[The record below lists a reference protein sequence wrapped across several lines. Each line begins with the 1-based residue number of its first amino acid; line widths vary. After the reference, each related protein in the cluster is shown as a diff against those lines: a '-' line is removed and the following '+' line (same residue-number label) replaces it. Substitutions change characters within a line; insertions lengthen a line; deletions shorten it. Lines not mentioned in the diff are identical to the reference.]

1 MNQFDANLALRDAG
15 APGNESQYAAH
26 FISFRFLGAMS
37 FAICAAAGG
46 GWCAAS
52 DAVWPAV
59 ILLLAML
66 AGLVYAYRLVLAGE
80 TWLGELLAFVQAI
93 KQGNLNYRM
102 AVRTPLFA
110 PLGEKLNSMARSLVH
125 VVEAFARSAQ
135 ELGSVVHET
144 TSNARGGDEG
154 VRRQRDLTVSS
165 AASLEQL
172 TNSLHQAS
180 EQAGEAAVCAETM
193 LDLTRSGADQ
203 VQGLATHVASLA
215 ATVAESSQTALRLG
229 AHSEQIGQIV
239 AVIKDI
245 AGQTNLLALN
255 AAIEAARAGE
265 AGRGFAVVADEVRKL
280 AERSAVAAG
289 DIGTLITRIRSD
301 MESMAG
307 EMTAGNTRAA
317 ESAREGEI
325 AAQALGVVA
334 SHAQRTLTLIRDIA
348 AASAEQSSASASIAS
363 DIEHL
368 AQLADRNESLVR
380 ESSELSNYVGVL
392 SEQLAKTVK
401 HYQYG

>member
-1 MNQFDANLALRDAG
+1 MNHIDANLALCDAG
-15 APGNESQYAAH
+15 SPIKNSMHTGS
-26 FISFRFLGAMS
+26 FISLRLLGAMS
-37 FAICAAAGG
+37 FAVCAAAGA

-52 DAVWPAV
+52 DSVWSLL
-59 ILLLAML
+59 ILLLTML
-66 AGLVYAYRLVLAGE
+66 AGLAYAYLLVLAGE
-80 TWLGELLAFVQAI
+80 TWLGELLVFVQAI
-93 KQGNLNYRM
+93 KQGNLNHRM
-102 AVRTPLFA
+102 PIRTPLFA
-110 PLGEKLNSMARSLVH
+110 PMGEKVNSMARSLVQ

-144 TSNARGGDEG
+144 TANARGGDEG
-154 VRRQRDLTVSS
+154 VRQQRDLTVSS

-180 EQAGEAAVCAETM
+180 EQAGEAAFCAETM
-193 LDLTRSGADQ
+193 LGLTRSGVDQ
-203 VQGLATHVASLA
+203 VQGLAQNVASLA
-215 ATVAESSQTALRLG
+215 AMVAESSQTALRLG

-280 AERSAVAAG
+280 AERSARAAG
-289 DIGTLITRIRSD
+289 DIGTLINHIRSD

-307 EMTAGNTRAA
+307 EMTAGNMRAA
-317 ESAREGEI
+317 ESAREGEL
-325 AAQALGVVA
+325 AAQALGLVA
-334 SHAQRTLTLIRDIA
+334 NHAQHTLALIRDIA
-348 AASAEQSSASASIAS
+348 SASAEQSSASASVAS

-392 SEQLAKTVK
+392 SDQLAKTVK